1 MRYLKNKLQRA
12 REIVTRLS
20 PSQEGNNPSEQDSNF
35 TEDFKDVE
43 VSIEEE
49 SSMDSPLATISSKR
63 KSRKTREPR
72 ESKSAMKQKPERGST
87 SAKNIVK
94 NYGRALANFAASDL
108 AVPYLTVLFKK
119 DETRIKE
126 FRKFIGAKKKQAR
139 CIKGL
144 RNLLIT
150 QHEDP
155 NMIVAFKKVFKDLS
169 VTFIKYFSVNWI
181 FSGKL
186 CDKITHLKYR
196 FKILRRIRNPEFF
209 TYLKGFS

>member
-1 MRYLKNKLQRA
+1 MRYLKNKLARA
-12 REIVTRLS
+12 RDNVNRLS
-20 PSQEGNNPSEQDSNF
+20 PSQEDNHPSEQDSNF
-35 TEDFKDVE
+35 TEDRKDVE
-43 VSIEEE
+43 VSIEED
-49 SSMDSPLATISSKR
+49 SSMDSSIAISSKR
-63 KSRKTREPR
+63 KSRKTRETR
-72 ESKSAMKQKPERGST
+72 ESKSALKQKPERGST

-108 AVPYLTVLFKK
+108 AVPYLMVLLHR
-119 DETRIKE
+119 DDARIKE
-126 FRKFIGAKKKQAR
+126 FRKFIGTKKKQAR

-155 NMIVAFKKVFKDLS
+155 HMITTFKKVFKDLS

-196 FKILRRIRNPEFF
+196 FKILRRIRNPEHF